1 MSNVIL
7 LLTLYKEARKAPNS
21 LLRIRGLLPCW
32 GAVEKCLVLTAAR
45 ASRKLKG
52 ENV

>member
-21 LLRIRGLLPCW
+21 LLRIRGLCLAW
-32 GAVEKCLVLTAAR
+32 GAVEKRPCIDG
-45 ASRKLKG
+45 G
-52 ENV
+52 EGIT